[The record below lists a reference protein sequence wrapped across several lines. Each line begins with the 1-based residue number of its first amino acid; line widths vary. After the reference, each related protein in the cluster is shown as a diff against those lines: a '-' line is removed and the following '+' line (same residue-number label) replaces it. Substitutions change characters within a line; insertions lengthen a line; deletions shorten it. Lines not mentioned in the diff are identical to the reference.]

1 MPGLQSFGRDIWIAD
16 GETVSVAG
24 FRYPTRMALIR
35 LGDGGLFVWSPT
47 ALSDQLRADVT
58 ALGPVRFIVAPN
70 SLHHL
75 FIAQW
80 QAAFPEAKTFAAP
93 GLDKRRKDLAFD
105 GELSDMAEAGWADDV
120 SQVVV
125 RGNAITTEVV
135 FFHRAS
141 GVALFTDLLQNFKPG
156 AFRGWRA
163 LVAKLD
169 RMTADEPQVLQKFRV
184 AFTDR
189 KTAREAIRRIL
200 AWPTQK
206 VLMAHGPPVE
216 TDATDFLKRA
226 FKWLKV

>member
-1 MPGLQSFGRDIWIAD
+1 MPSLQPVGQDIWIAD
-16 GETVSVAG
+16 GESVSVAG
-24 FRYPTRMALIR
+24 FHYPTRMALIR
-35 LGDGGLFVWSPT
+35 LSDGGLFVWSPT
-47 ALSDQLRADVT
+47 ALTEGVRAEVD

-75 FIAQW
+75 FIQPW
-80 QAAFPEAKTFAAP
+80 QAAYPAAQTIAAP
-93 GLDKRRKDLAFD
+93 GLATRRKDLAFS
-105 GELSDMAEAGWADDV
+105 GELGDAAHAGWANDIE
-120 SQVVV
+120 QVVV

-141 GVALFTDLLQNFKPG
+141 GTALFTDLLQNFRPG
-156 AFRGWRA
+156 AFKGWRA

-189 KTAREAIRRIL
+189 KTARAAVRRIL
-200 AWPTQK
+200 DWPVRQ
-206 VLMAHGPPVE
+206 VLMAHGPLIAA
-216 TDATDFLKRA
+216 DAAGLLRRA

>member
-70 SLHHL
+70 SLHHF

-93 GLDKRRKDLAFD
+93 GLGKRRKDLVFD

-120 SQVVV
+120 AQIAV

>member
-1 MPGLQSFGRDIWIAD
+1 MPSLQAFGQDIWIAD
-16 GETVSVAG
+16 GESVSVAG
-24 FRYPTRMALIR
+24 FHYPTRMAIIR

-47 ALSDQLRADVT
+47 ALTDALRAEVDT
-58 ALGPVRFIVAPN
+58 MGAVRFIVAPN

-75 FIAQW
+75 FIQPW
-80 QAAFPEAKTFAAP
+80 QAAYPAVQTIAAP
-93 GLDKRRKDLAFD
+93 GLAKRRTDIAFD
-105 GELSDMAEAGWADDV
+105 GELGDAAQTGWAQEIE
-120 SQVVV
+120 QVVV

-141 GVALFTDLLQNFKPG
+141 GTVLFTDLLQNFKPG

-189 KTAREAIRRIL
+189 KAARAAVRRIL
-200 AWPTQK
+200 DWPVRK
-206 VLMAHGPPVE
+206 VLMAHGAPVE
-216 TDATDFLKRA
+216 ADAAAFLRRA
-226 FKWLKV
+226 FGWLKA